1 MAQTATNVA
10 ASKPAV
16 GGALSVA
23 ATTATLPTDATTA
36 LDGAFVGLGYIS
48 EDGIT
53 EGINRESEDI
63 KAFGGDVVLSSQTE
77 FSNTFQCTL
86 IESLN
91 INVLKEVFGS
101 SNVTGALG
109 TGITVNVVSDELTE
123 RAWVFDLVV
132 RGAVE
137 RMVIPCGK
145 ITEVGEVS
153 YTDSDLIGYD
163 ITITA
168 FPDSSGK
175 YQYKYIKES

>member
-10 ASKPAV
+10 AAKPAV

-36 LDGAFVGLGYIS
+36 LTGFTGLGYIS

-53 EGINRESEDI
+53 ESITRESDDI

-77 FSNTFQCTL
+77 FSNTFQLTL
-86 IESLN
+86 IEVLN
-91 INVLKEVFGS
+91 VDVLKEVFGAS
-101 SNVTGALG
+101 SVTGTLAN
-109 TGITVNVVSDELTE
+109 GITVNVNSAELTE
-123 RAWVFDLVV
+123 RAWVFDLIV

-137 RMVIPCGK
+137 RLVIPNGK
-145 ITEVGEVS
+145 ITEVGETTYS
-153 YTDSDLIGYD
+153 DSDVIGYD

-168 FPDSSGK
+168 YPDVSGNT
-175 YQYKYIKES
+175 QYKYIKQS